1 MGKVRHLDC
10 TDLWVQEVV
19 RSGRIELL
27 KVTGAENPADVLTKY
42 VEKPLV
48 TTMFVKMGM
57 HQHSGRAK
65 CVPANAANSQQ

>member
-1 MGKVRHLDC
+1 MRHLDC

-48 TTMFVKMGM
+48 TTMLIKMGM
-57 HQHSGRAK
+57 HQLSGRAK
-65 CVPANAANSQQ
+65 CVPAIAANSQQ